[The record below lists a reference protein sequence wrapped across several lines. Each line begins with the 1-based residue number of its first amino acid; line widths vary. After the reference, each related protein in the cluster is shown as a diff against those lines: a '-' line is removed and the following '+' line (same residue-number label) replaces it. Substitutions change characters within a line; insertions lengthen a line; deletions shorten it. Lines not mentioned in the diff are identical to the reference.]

1 MRLRRSEAVM
11 VWLEAERPI
20 RFVWNQNR
28 YLVIEQISRWFE
40 MTPWW
45 VATDLAITNLGEQE
59 VWRVV
64 AKKINSSASGVFDL
78 ISFENNSQW
87 YLSRVID

>member
-1 MRLRRSEAVM
+1 MRLRRSEAVL
-11 VWLEAERPI
+11 VWSEGFQPV
-20 RFVWNQNR
+20 RFFWNQNR
-28 YLVIEQISRWFE
+28 YLITEHLGRWFE

-45 VATDLAITNLGEQE
+45 VASDSAIKHLGEQE

-64 AKKINSSASGVFDL
+64 ARRVNSANSGVFDL
-78 ISFENNSQW
+78 ITFENNSQW